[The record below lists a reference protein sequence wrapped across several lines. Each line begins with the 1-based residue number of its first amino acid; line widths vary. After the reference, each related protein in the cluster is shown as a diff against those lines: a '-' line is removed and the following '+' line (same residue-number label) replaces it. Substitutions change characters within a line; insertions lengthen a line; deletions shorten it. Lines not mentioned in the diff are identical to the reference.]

1 MRTTNPK
8 TPLLALLR
16 LLTDEQRAAFAT
28 DAGTTVSYLYA
39 LAGCQRQSA
48 GSSLALAIE
57 AASER
62 LNKATRGKTPVVSMR
77 ALATMCAGGCQ

>member
-1 MRTTNPK
+1 MRTSTPK

-16 LLTDEQRAAFAT
+16 VLTDEQRATFAT

-39 LAGCQRQSA
+39 LAGCQRLSA
-48 GSSLALAIE
+48 GSTLALAIE

-62 LNKATRGKTPVVSMR
+62 LNKASRGKTPVVSMR
-77 ALATMCAGGCQ
+77 TLATMCTGACQ

>member
-1 MRTTNPK
+1 MRKSTPK

-16 LLTDEQRAAFAT
+16 LLTDEQRTAFAT

-48 GSSLALAIE
+48 GSTLALAIE
-57 AASER
+57 SASKR
-62 LNKATRGKTPVVSMR
+62 LNKASRGKTPVVCMQQ
-77 ALATMCAGGCQ
+77 LATMCAVPV

>member
-1 MRTTNPK
+1 MRKSPPK

-16 LLTDEQRAAFAT
+16 ALTEEQRVIFAA

-48 GSSLALAIE
+48 GSTLALAIE
-57 AASER
+57 SASRR
-62 LNKATRGKTPVVSMR
+62 LAKATRGKTPVVCMQQ
-77 ALATMCAGGCQ
+77 LATMCSVAGL

>member
-1 MRTTNPK
+1 MRKSTPK

-16 LLTDEQRAAFAT
+16 LLTDEQRTAFAA

-48 GSSLALAIE
+48 GSTLALAIE
-57 AASER
+57 SASKR
-62 LNKATRGKTPVVSMR
+62 LNKASRGKTPVVCMQQ
-77 ALATMCAGGCQ
+77 LATMCAVPV